1 MTRLNAKWSDF
12 TLRGEAWDSWWQ
24 DGPTASANASVQPVA
39 AAVTITTATP
49 AIVAQNYILVQPA
62 AAAVTIAGATPAVG
76 TPVSIAP
83 SVAAM
88 TMAAGY
94 QVGTVAITTVQDGSA
109 SQNEIQQITV
119 VASGGTWRLQHS
131 GAYGSVDV
139 TVAYGISAADLQA
152 LLAA

>member
-1 MTRLNAKWSDF
+1 MIVLLLNSNNQVVQPGA
-12 TLRGEAWDSWWQ
+12 
-24 DGPTASANASVQPVA
+24 ASVTLA
-39 AAVTITTATP
+39 GATP
-49 AIVAQNYILVQPA
+49 TVVAQNYILVQPS

-83 SVAAM
+83 SAAAITM
-88 TMAAGY
+88 TAGY

-139 TVAYGISAADLQA
+139 TVDYGISAAALEA